1 MKMRIDNTNSK
12 DGFTLIEVVVAIL
25 VLAMCIGGLCQLFV
39 NVHQLSEMSRSHYI
53 AINIAKNRIER
64 AKTLEYSD
72 LALVTENDGIVN
84 VSGAPDENGFF
95 KVSTELVAAGTN
107 LMEMIVTV
115 GIKNRIHLDFRGE
128 EEQAR
133 TYIADIN
140 MGGN

>member
-1 MKMRIDNTNSK
+1 MNMKVDNSNSK
-12 DGFTLIEVVVAIL
+12 DGFTLIEVVVAIM

-72 LALVTENDGIVN
+72 LALVTENDGPVN
-84 VSGAPDENGFF
+84 VSGAPDNNGFF
-95 KVSTELVAAGTN
+95 KVTTELRAAGTN

-115 GIKNRIHLDFRGE
+115 GIKNRTTLTFKGE
-128 EEQAR
+128 EEQAK

-140 MGGN
+140 MSGN